1 VAGAREA
8 QELLQKDATTRLKVY
23 AVWFNMFP
31 GDDRS
36 RWPEGLLADRRV
48 VEYWDEKRV
57 LGTWFANHPDYDDY
71 PGPVLWD
78 AYLLFG
84 AGSHWEG
91 KPSDR
96 VGWGFTILQTREQL
110 EKDLLGLKAVPSPQ

>member
-8 QELLQKDATTRLKVY
+8 QELLQKDATAMLKVY

-36 RWPEGLLADRRV
+36 RWPEGLLSDRRV
-48 VEYWDEKRV
+48 VEYWDEKKV

-71 PGPVLWD
+71 PRPVLWD

-84 AGSHWEG
+84 AGSRWEG
-91 KPSDR
+91 QPSDR

-110 EKDLLGLKAVPSPQ
+110 EKDLRGLEAFQSPH

>member
-1 VAGAREA
+1 MAGAREA
-8 QELLQKDATTRLKVY
+8 QELLQKDGTARLKVY

-36 RWPEGLLADRRV
+36 RWPEGLLSDRRV
-48 VEYWDEKRV
+48 VEDWDEKKV
-57 LGTWFANHPDYDDY
+57 LGTWFASHRDYHDY

-78 AYLLFG
+78 AYLLFA
-84 AGSHWEG
+84 AGSRWED
-91 KPSDR
+91 KPSER

-110 EKDLLGLKAVPSPQ
+110 KKDLLGLEVLQSPH